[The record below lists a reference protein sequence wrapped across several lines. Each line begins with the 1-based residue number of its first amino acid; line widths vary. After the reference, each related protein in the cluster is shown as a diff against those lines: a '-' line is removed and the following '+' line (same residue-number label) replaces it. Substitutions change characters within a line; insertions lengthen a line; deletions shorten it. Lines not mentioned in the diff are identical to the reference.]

1 MITRLSGILIAADSS
16 AATIASAS
24 GDLAYEVLLP
34 AYLTEFLLSPERPSP
49 VGARLTLHTL
59 HYLDSLNQGS
69 SFIPRLVG
77 FGSARERDFF
87 ELLTT
92 VKGLGNRRALRA
104 LAIEPGMVARAI
116 VERDNRVL
124 QRLPEIGPKLAEA
137 IIHELKTKAED
148 FVGLRAH
155 IEFAAA
161 QHAALPP
168 SSMLEIK
175 EVISPGAESSSS
187 APAAAPDSASTPNSA
202 TKPGTATTPG
212 TPAPKRAASTQ
223 PPSSTPRTTKPKAA
237 ADSPARENPQP
248 ASPPPAPPIRETV
261 QALIALGEQP
271 LDAERMVARAIDR
284 ARSRGPES
292 LDSIRSTAALLSAA
306 YQAR

>member
-34 AYLTEFLLSPERPSP
+34 AYLTEFLLAPERPSP
-49 VGARLTLHTL
+49 IGARLTLHTL

-77 FGSARERDFF
+77 FGSPRERDFF

-161 QHAALPP
+161 HPAPAYAASAP

-175 EVISPGAESSSS
+175 EVISPGAESSSCV
-187 APAAAPDSASTPNSA
+187 PVAAPDSASTPNSA
-202 TKPGTATTPG
+202 TTPG
-212 TPAPKRAASTQ
+212 APAPKRAA
-223 PPSSTPRTTKPKAA
+223 SSTPRTTKPKSA
-237 ADSPARENPQP
+237 ADSSARENPQP
-248 ASPPPAPPIRETV
+248 APPAPAPPIRETV

>member
-34 AYLTEFLLSPERPSP
+34 AYLTEFLLAPERPSP
-49 VGARLTLHTL
+49 IGARLTLHTL

-77 FGSARERDFF
+77 FGSPRERDFF

-161 QHAALPP
+161 HPAPAYAASAP

-175 EVISPGAESSSS
+175 EVISPGAQSS
-187 APAAAPDSASTPNSA
+187 ASPPAAAAAPNS
-202 TKPGTATTPG
+202 PD
-212 TPAPKRAASTQ
+212 TPAPKRAA
-223 PPSSTPRTTKPKAA
+223 SSTPRTTKPKAA
-237 ADSPARENPQP
+237 ADSPARDNPQP
-248 ASPPPAPPIRETV
+248 APSVSHQHSPHPPPPIRETV